1 MTDTTIPVINT
12 KQAYPTPLTD
22 RWGDYICRSVLA
34 DHWGVKEDSPA
45 LHAYE
50 LLRGRYDSGEQDD
63 QGNPLYNEFTP
74 GDPRAFQYEEACFV
88 GFWKYQIGI
97 FTEIELAAEFN
108 DFDYTEIESGVDVE
122 DEITRAQFD
131 ALVAKLSPKLLELA
145 AQYPQ
150 TQFFIA
156 HGDAVTYRGRV
167 TLNAFTPLLNG
178 RLPNGLY
185 LAPQSLALMISPYFR
200 KGPDA
205 GEVNMTTCPAL
216 QGITDKLIA
225 LA

>member
-45 LHAYE
+45 LQAYE

-97 FTEIELAAEFN
+97 FTEIELGAEFN

-122 DEITRAQFD
+122 AVSYTHLTLPTSD
-131 ALVAKLSPKLLELA
+131 LV
-145 AQYPQ
+145 
-150 TQFFIA
+150 
-156 HGDAVTYRGRV
+156 
-167 TLNAFTPLLNG
+167 
-178 RLPNGLY
+178 
-185 LAPQSLALMISPYFR
+185 
-200 KGPDA
+200 
-205 GEVNMTTCPAL
+205 
-216 QGITDKLIA
+216 
-225 LA
+225 

>member
-1 MTDTTIPVINT
+1 MTDIMIPVINSQ
-12 KQAYPTPLTD
+12 QAYPTPLTD

-34 DHWGVKEDSPA
+34 DHWDVNEDSPA
-45 LHAYE
+45 HQAYE
-50 LLRGRYDSGEQDD
+50 LLRGRYDCGEHDD
-63 QGNPLYNEFTP
+63 QGNSLYAEFTP
-74 GDPRAFQYEEACFV
+74 GDPRAFQYEEAGFV
-88 GFWKYQIGI
+88 AFWYNQIGI
-97 FTEIELAAEFN
+97 FTEVELAAEFN
-108 DFDYTEIESGVDVE
+108 DLDCSDFESGVDVG

-131 ALVAKLSPKLLELA
+131 ALVAKYSPTMLELA
-145 AQYPQ
+145 AAYPQ

-156 HGDAVTYRGRV
+156 HGDNVTYRGRV

-178 RLPNGLY
+178 RLPNGIY
-185 LAPQSLALMISPYFR
+185 LAPQPLALMISPYFR

-205 GEVNMTTCPAL
+205 GEVNMTTCPAI